1 MKWPRRSRRAC
12 ARSGVS
18 MLNRMGLIVRG
29 LAVVLLVLASVRL
42 AVAEEKRLPVP
53 AVAIRAGELIRDD
66 MITERAFAPSLLG
79 VAMFIEGRQVLV
91 GRMARRAL
99 LPGQP
104 IPSNAVEDP
113 WTVARGAMVKVV
125 VEDSG
130 LSIVTY
136 GSAMQSGAAGAL
148 IPVRNTDTGVI
159 IRGIVQ
165 PDGTVK
171 VVDGS

>member
-1 MKWPRRSRRAC
+1 
-12 ARSGVS
+12 
-18 MLNRMGLIVRG
+18 MLNRVGLIMRG
-29 LAVVLLVLASVRL
+29 LAAVLLILASMRL

-53 AVAIRAGELIRDD
+53 AVSIRAGELIRDD

-113 WTVARGAMVKVV
+113 WTVARGAQVKVV

-136 GSAMQSGAAGAL
+136 GAAMQSGAAGAL

>member
-1 MKWPRRSRRAC
+1 
-12 ARSGVS
+12 
-18 MLNRMGLIVRG
+18 MLNRVGLIVRG
-29 LAVVLLVLASVRL
+29 LAAVLLVLVSARV

-53 AVAIRAGELIRDD
+53 AVSIRAGELIRED
-66 MITERAFAPSLLG
+66 MITERVFAPNVLG

-91 GRMARRAL
+91 GRMARRTL

-104 IPSNAVEDP
+104 IPTNAVEDP
-113 WTVARGAMVKVV
+113 WTVARGAIVKVI

-136 GSAMQSGAAGAL
+136 GSALQSGAAGA
-148 IPVRNTDTGVI
+148 IIQVRNTDTGVI

-165 PDGTVK
+165 PDGTIK
-171 VVDGS
+171 VVDG

>member
-1 MKWPRRSRRAC
+1 
-12 ARSGVS
+12 
-18 MLNRMGLIVRG
+18 MLNWVGLIMRG
-29 LAVVLLVLASVRL
+29 LAAVLLILASARL

-53 AVAIRAGELIRDD
+53 AVSIRAGELIRDD

-113 WTVARGAMVKVV
+113 WTVARGAQVKVV

-136 GSAMQSGAAGAL
+136 GAAMQSGAAGAL

>member
-1 MKWPRRSRRAC
+1 
-12 ARSGVS
+12 
-18 MLNRMGLIVRG
+18 MLNGVGLMVRG
-29 LAVVLLVLASVRL
+29 LVVVLLVLVSARV

-53 AVAIRAGELIRDD
+53 AVSIRAGELIRDD
-66 MITERAFAPSLLG
+66 MITERSFAPTVLG
-79 VAMFIEGRQVLV
+79 VAMFIEARQVLV

-104 IPSNAVEDP
+104 IPSNSVEDP
-113 WTVARGAMVKVV
+113 WTIARGAMVKVV

-165 PDGTVK
+165 ADGTVK

>member
-1 MKWPRRSRRAC
+1 MPMLSR
-12 ARSGVS
+12 V
-18 MLNRMGLIVRG
+18 GLIVRG
-29 LAVVLLVLASVRL
+29 LAVALLVLACSR
-42 AVAEEKRLPVP
+42 AATGEERRLPVP
-53 AVAIRAGELIRDD
+53 AVMIRPGEVIRDE
-66 MITERAFAPSLLG
+66 MISERAFAPNSLG
-79 VAMFIEGRQVLV
+79 VALFIEGRPTLI
-91 GRMARRAL
+91 GRMARRTL

-104 IPSNAVEDP
+104 IPTNAVEDP
-113 WTVARGAMVKVV
+113 WTVARGAVVKVV

-148 IPVRNTDTGVI
+148 IPVRNVDTGVI

-171 VVDGS
+171 VVDG

>member
-1 MKWPRRSRRAC
+1 
-12 ARSGVS
+12 
-18 MLNRMGLIVRG
+18 
-29 LAVVLLVLASVRL
+29 
-42 AVAEEKRLPVP
+42 
-53 AVAIRAGELIRDD
+53 
-66 MITERAFAPSLLG
+66 
-79 VAMFIEGRQVLV
+79 
-91 GRMARRAL
+91 MARRSL

-104 IPSNAVEDP
+104 IPTNAVDEP
-113 WTVARGAMVKVV
+113 WAVARGAIVKVI

-136 GSAMQSGAAGAL
+136 GSAMQSGASGTL

-171 VVDGS
+171 VVDG

>member
-1 MKWPRRSRRAC
+1 
-12 ARSGVS
+12 
-18 MLNRMGLIVRG
+18 MLNRLGLIARG
-29 LAVVLLVLASVRL
+29 LAAVLLLVLASVRI
-42 AVAEEKRLPVP
+42 AAADEKRLPVP
-53 AVAIRAGELIRDD
+53 AVSIRAGELIRDD
-66 MITERAFAPSLLG
+66 MIAERAFAPNLLG
-79 VAMFIEGRQVLV
+79 VALFIESRQVLV

-104 IPSNAVEDP
+104 IPTNAVDDP

-136 GSAMQSGAAGAL
+136 GSALQSGAAGAL
-148 IPVRNTDTGVI
+148 IQVRNSDTGVI
-159 IRGIVQ
+159 IKGIVQ
-165 PDGTVK
+165 ADGTVR

>member
-1 MKWPRRSRRAC
+1 MGWIMR
-12 ARSGVS
+12 GV
-18 MLNRMGLIVRG
+18 
-29 LAVVLLVLASVRL
+29 AAVLLVLVSARL
-42 AVAEEKRLPVP
+42 AAAEEKRLPVP
-53 AVAIRAGELIRDD
+53 AVSIRTGELIRDD
-66 MITERAFAPSLLG
+66 MIIERGFAPNLLG

-91 GRMARRAL
+91 GRMTRRTL

-104 IPSNAVEDP
+104 IPTNAVEDP

-159 IRGIVQ
+159 IKGVVQ

>member
-1 MKWPRRSRRAC
+1 
-12 ARSGVS
+12 
-18 MLNRMGLIVRG
+18 MLNRVGLIVRG
-29 LAVVLLVLASVRL
+29 LAAVLLVLASARV

-53 AVAIRAGELIRDD
+53 AVSIRAGELIRDD
-66 MITERAFAPSLLG
+66 MITERIFAPNVLG
-79 VAMFIEGRQVLV
+79 VAAFIEGRQVLV

-104 IPSNAVEDP
+104 IPTNSVEDP
-113 WTVARGAMVKVV
+113 FTIARGAMVKVV

-136 GSAMQSGAAGAL
+136 GSAMQSGAPGAL

-159 IRGIVQ
+159 IRAIVQ

>member
-1 MKWPRRSRRAC
+1 
-12 ARSGVS
+12 
-18 MLNRMGLIVRG
+18 MLNRVGLIARG
-29 LAVVLLVLASVRL
+29 LAAALLVLVSARL
-42 AVAEEKRLPVP
+42 AAADERRLPVP
-53 AVAIRAGELIRDD
+53 AVSIRAGDLIRDD
-66 MITERAFAPSLLG
+66 MITERAFAPNVLG

-104 IPSNAVEDP
+104 IPTNAVEDP
-113 WTVARGAMVKVV
+113 WTIARGAMVKVV

-136 GSAMQSGAAGAL
+136 GAAMQAGAPGAL
-148 IPVRNTDTGVI
+148 ITVRNTDTGVI
-159 IRGIVQ
+159 IRAIVQ

-171 VVDGS
+171 VADGS

>member
-1 MKWPRRSRRAC
+1 
-12 ARSGVS
+12 
-18 MLNRMGLIVRG
+18 MLNRVGLIVRG
-29 LAVVLLVLASVRL
+29 VAAALLVVASVRL
-42 AVAEEKRLPVP
+42 AMAEEKRLPVP
-53 AVAIRAGELIRDD
+53 AASIRAGELIRDD
-66 MITERAFAPSLLG
+66 MIVERAFAPNVLG
-79 VAMFIEGRQVLV
+79 VAMFIEARQVLV

-104 IPSNAVEDP
+104 IPSNSVEDP
-113 WTVARGAMVKVV
+113 WTIARGAMVKVV

-159 IRGIVQ
+159 IRGVVQ

-171 VVDGS
+171 VMDGS